1 MTLNCKFKNSK
12 QNSMKSRSSF
22 DPNSKISR
30 LSELENLLTDPLIWQ
45 DQEKAR
51 SIGQEI
57 SKIREEKNLIDSL
70 TSKIENL
77 KVYAELMDQDSSL
90 ETEAKNEAKEIEKTL
105 TSLEL
110 KILFSEPY
118 DSSSAILSIHP
129 GAGGTESQDWAQM
142 LLRMYSRW
150 AERSGFA
157 SEIADLLPGE
167 VAGIKSAT
175 IFIKGRF
182 AYGYLKGE
190 TGVHRLVR
198 ISPFDANKRRHT
210 SFASIEILPEV
221 SDEVKIEIREEELK
235 IDTFRASG
243 AGGQHVN
250 RTESA
255 IRITHL
261 PSGIIVSCQNERSQ
275 HQNKELAL
283 RILKAKL
290 FEIEMEKRQKAMEEL
305 TGKKTEIGWG
315 RQIRSYVF
323 QPYSLIKDLRTG
335 YETGNLQAVMDG
347 ELDEFLRT
355 YLVFRKTGRRVK
367 DIEPQEVE

>member
-1 MTLNCKFKNSK
+1 MLN
-12 QNSMKSRSSF
+12 
-22 DPNSKISR
+22 DP
-30 LSELENLLTDPLIWQ
+30 DVWQ

-57 SKIREEKNLIDSL
+57 SRIREEKNLIDSL
-70 TSKIENL
+70 MSKIENL
-77 KVYAELMDQDSSL
+77 QAYAELIDQDPSL
-90 ETEAKNEAKEIEKTL
+90 ESEAKIEAKDIEKIL
-105 TSLEL
+105 TNLEL
-110 KILFSEPY
+110 KVLFSESY
-118 DSSSAILSIHP
+118 DSCSAILSIHP

-150 AERSGFA
+150 AEKVGFVV
-157 SEIADLLPGE
+157 EIADLLPGE

-175 IFIKGRF
+175 VFIKGINS
-182 AYGYLKGE
+182 YGFLKGE

-221 SDEVKIEIREEELK
+221 TDEVKVEIREEDLK

-255 IRITHL
+255 VRLTHL
-261 PSGIIVSCQNERSQ
+261 PSGIVVSCQNERSQ
-275 HQNKELAL
+275 HQNKALAL

-290 FEIEMEKRQKAMEEL
+290 FEIEMQKRQKEMEKL
-305 TGKKTEIGWG
+305 AGKKTEIGWG

-335 YETGNLQAVMDG
+335 YETGNVQPVMDG
-347 ELDEFLRT
+347 DIDEFLKT
-355 YLVFRKTGRRVK
+355 YLIFQKTGKKVK
-367 DIEPQEVE
+367 DIEPQEVEE